1 MLNKKSSL
9 LLGILLSIVIT
20 TSFLAINNQIS
31 EKISAQ
37 SKTVSMANS
46 SASMMMGNKTAA
58 SSDVLMNKIRSMG
71 NLTANATAAGPN
83 MTK

>member
-1 MLNKKSSL
+1 MNSASM
-9 LLGILLSIVIT
+9 T
-20 TSFLAINNQIS
+20 NN
-31 EKISAQ
+31 
-37 SKTVSMANS
+37 